1 MELSVTLS
9 RVAIDSWIVI
19 LFLQSSHTSLVQE
32 LDVPFLLGSFERAKR
47 TQISKE
53 YELGLPPGG
62 TQQDL
67 GGGEAPSLGPTPYL
81 F

>member
-32 LDVPFLLGSFERAKR
+32 LDVPFLLGSFERNEHKSR
-47 TQISKE
+47 KNTS
-53 YELGLPPGG
+53 
-62 TQQDL
+62 
-67 GGGEAPSLGPTPYL
+67 
-81 F
+81 